1 MFVLQTRSTNTN
13 VDFSLRD
20 SLVQTGYLPKLV
32 FQRNPTPTVR
42 AWVCFQRTNDVHER
56 EGHCGRGKT
65 EPERKGI
72 TFVYCE
78 RMYRPTDTDAVQD
91 LCVCVFVCGCM

>member
-56 EGHCGRGKT
+56 EGHCGRG
-65 EPERKGI
+65 EPEQRYI
-72 TFVYCE
+72 FCLLRTN
-78 RMYRPTDTDAVQD
+78 VQAD
-91 LCVCVFVCGCM
+91 RH